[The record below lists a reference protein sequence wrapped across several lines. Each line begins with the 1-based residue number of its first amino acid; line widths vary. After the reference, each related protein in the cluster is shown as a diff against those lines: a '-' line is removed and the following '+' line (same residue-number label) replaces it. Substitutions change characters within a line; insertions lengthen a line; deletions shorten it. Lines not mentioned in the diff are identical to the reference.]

1 MTLPCG
7 ILNPTWHYLILVLK
21 LISAFFLHYIDLC
34 VNKIQLNMVA
44 PMNNLVLILHFPEAF
59 VVSPASDPTTLP
71 TGTKAEMPLLSST
84 LLTLTGY
91 CLIRLTPPAPV
102 VSLLTLR

>member
-1 MTLPCG
+1 
-7 ILNPTWHYLILVLK
+7 
-21 LISAFFLHYIDLC
+21 
-34 VNKIQLNMVA
+34 MVA

-102 VSLLTLR
+102 VSLLDVGRDSSEMLGQGPKAM